1 MVIIQN
7 RNKVSKLYVDKK
19 LQKKKTAGFFYDTVK
34 GAGSCKCLFLVTDN
48 WQQVGLITK
57 I

>member
-1 MVIIQN
+1 MWTKN
-7 RNKVSKLYVDKK
+7 SKR
-19 LQKKKTAGFFYDTVK
+19 KKTAGFFNDTVK